1 MQYLILIIF
10 WLGGLQESRLNLEI
24 SGIEEL
30 NGSIMVAIYDSK
42 EDFLSE
48 NVMSS
53 GQFQVKT
60 KLVKGQLS
68 LPYGKYAI
76 SVFHDTNNDGEL
88 NTKIF
93 GIPKEPVGFSNNV
106 KGSFGPPKFEQ
117 ALINFDRDDQL
128 LKIEL
133 Y

>member
-1 MQYLILIIF
+1 MHYLILIIV
-10 WLGGLQESRLNLEI
+10 WIGNLQETRLNLEI

-30 NGSIMVAIYDSK
+30 NGSIMVAVYDSK

-53 GQFQVKT
+53 GQFEVKT
-60 KLVKGQLS
+60 KLVKGHLS
-68 LPYGKYAI
+68 LPFGKYAI